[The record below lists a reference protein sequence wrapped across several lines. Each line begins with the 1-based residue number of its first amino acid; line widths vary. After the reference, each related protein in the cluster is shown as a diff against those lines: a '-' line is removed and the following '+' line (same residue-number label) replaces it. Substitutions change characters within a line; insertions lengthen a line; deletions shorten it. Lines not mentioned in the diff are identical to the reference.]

1 MITSETSD
9 PSSALRALRLINKA
23 RQCAKRG
30 DVRGMY
36 SYTYHA
42 HVACA
47 PAQNVPSSG
56 RGVDS
61 PVAMQVTFQIKYLHI
76 IARKGNCDT
85 FVWHTSRLCRD
96 VRELVE
102 AMHEQPVQPVQPTK

>member
-30 DVRGMY
+30 DVNGMR
-36 SYTYHA
+36 SSTFHA

-56 RGVDS
+56 RGVANT
-61 PVAMQVTFQIKYLHI
+61 VALQVTFQIKYLHI
-76 IARKGNCDT
+76 TARKGDCDA
-85 FVWHTSRLCRD
+85 FVHRTSRLCRN
-96 VRELVE
+96 VRELIA
-102 AMHEQPVQPVQPTK
+102 AMRGERKHGI

>member
-42 HVACA
+42 HVAC
-47 PAQNVPSSG
+47 VPSSG
-56 RGVDS
+56 RGVDN
-61 PVAMQVTFQIKYLHI
+61 PVALQVTFQIKYLHI

-85 FVWHTSRLCRD
+85 FVRHTSRLRRD

-102 AMHEQPVQPVQPTK
+102 AMRGERKHGI

>member
-1 MITSETSD
+1 MITSETSN

-30 DVRGMY
+30 DVNGMR
-36 SYTYHA
+36 SRTYHA

-47 PAQNVPSSG
+47 PAAQNG
-56 RGVDS
+56 GVDNT
-61 PVAMQVTFQIKYLHI
+61 VALQVTFQIKYLHI

>member
-9 PSSALRALRLINKA
+9 PNSALAALRLINKA

-30 DVRGMY
+30 DVNGMRFH
-36 SYTYHA
+36 TYHA
-42 HVACA
+42 HVECD
-47 PAQNVPSSG
+47 PAQNVPP
-56 RGVDS
+56 RGVDNT
-61 PVAMQVTFQIKYLHI
+61 VALQVTFQIKYLHI

-85 FVWHTSRLCRD
+85 FVRHTSRLWRD

-102 AMHEQPVQPVQPTK
+102 AMHEQPVQPTAATK